1 MLSDPVD
8 QGFFKIRTIVLRISF
23 VFFFCQI
30 ECVRYKAV
38 ELISI
43 SFIKVFF
50 PALYRLFPVID
61 RSGDLLFKPDQFLVT
76 GAICAFLYISLQ
88 MLAAFDVPE
97 VQLLVVI
104 DCVVVVILK

>member
-1 MLSDPVD
+1 MNNKSRSESYAASGVD
-8 QGFFKIRTIVLRISF
+8 ITAG
-23 VFFFCQI
+23 
-30 ECVRYKAV
+30 YKAV
-38 ELISI
+38 ELISV

-76 GAICAFLYISLQ
+76 GVIRAFLYISLQ

-104 DCVVVVILK
+104 DCDVVVHDRRV